1 MKEEFQ
7 KEFAAILA
15 EAIEHFNPEIEDD
28 TSVITIVADVDNEQL
43 LFGGLKLREDLEGE
57 GIWDENSRVFY
68 TAESKYVQSCY
79 KELNKD
85 YEEWRTGR
93 SYNYDGLMS
102 AAYNMGYVMGDAIVD
117 EGLREILSGELLYGW
132 CHAMGQNADGDNFY
146 CA

>member
-57 GIWDENSRVFY
+57 GIWDENSRVFFTNNDY
-68 TAESKYVQSCY
+68 LCSESY
-79 KELNKD
+79 
-85 YEEWRTGR
+85 
-93 SYNYDGLMS
+93 
-102 AAYNMGYVMGDAIVD
+102 
-117 EGLREILSGELLYGW
+117 
-132 CHAMGQNADGDNFY
+132 
-146 CA
+146 